1 MNATIVEESTCI
13 TKTNKQTNKQA
24 LTLIISSVDVYKFI
38 LQKII
43 KHNLE
48 STSYQT
54 HTHKDKGMHNHIC
67 SVFVFIIN
75 KAS

>member
-13 TKTNKQTNKQA
+13 TKTNKQANKQA

-48 STSYQT
+48 STSYQP
-54 HTHKDKGMHNHIC
+54 HRDKGIHHHIC